1 MFIDFVSARIIS
13 KYGQNGRLVW
23 PRLGEALLE
32 MAAIMDPTI
41 QKAHVD
47 EVLMQIQRNY
57 PERWD
62 LSRTTFSQERCKE
75 IFRDMVLEQ
84 IVKQI
89 GKGVGLE
96 YNKLADAMN
105 ILSSKLLLN

>member
-1 MFIDFVSARIIS
+1 
-13 KYGQNGRLVW
+13 
-23 PRLGEALLE
+23 
-32 MAAIMDPTI
+32 
-41 QKAHVD
+41 
-47 EVLMQIQRNY
+47 
-57 PERWD
+57 
-62 LSRTTFSQERCKE
+62 
-75 IFRDMVLEQ
+75 MVLEQ